1 MKFDEEFWNQMN
13 TIVQR
18 ETTQYPERLAKL
30 LKQIKDYT
38 DKRVDKY
45 TNGLSRPL
53 IIAIDGRAAS
63 GKSTLAEQLS
73 ELLGAD
79 VIHMDDFFL
88 PTELRSEERLT
99 EPGGNVHYERFC
111 EEVLPYLK
119 TPAAFSYRIFDCSRM
134 NYNGERAIGNT
145 QIRIVEGSYSY
156 HPKFGRYADLFVFSD
171 VDTEEQLRRIKL
183 RNGEEKAQVFAEK
196 WIPMEERYF
205 AAFGIKTHADAI
217 V

>member
-1 MKFDEEFWNQMN
+1 MKFDEEFWNQVN
-13 TIVQR
+13 KIVQR

-53 IIAIDGRAAS
+53 IIAVDGRAAS

-111 EEVLPYLK
+111 EEVLPYLNS
-119 TPAAFSYRIFDCSRM
+119 PEMFSYRIFDCSRM
-134 NYNGERAIGNT
+134 DYNGERAIRNT
-145 QIRIVEGSYSY
+145 QFRIVEGSYS
-156 HPKFGRYADLFVFSD
+156 HHLRFGKYADLFVFSD
-171 VDTEEQLRRIKL
+171 VDEEEQLRRIRL
-183 RNGEEKAQVFAEK
+183 RNGEEKAQMFAMK

-205 AAFGIKTHADAI
+205 AAFGIKTHAGAI